1 MPGAFAL
8 SFSMLIAGYFGM
20 NIRSGLEEENL
31 AFVGI
36 AVTGLVGSFAIY
48 VLCRRVL
55 TRSAT
60 RQHRH
65 KFEFSFSF
73 SQAQILNGSHL

>member
-55 TRSAT
+55 TRSAI

-65 KFEFSFSF
+65 KFE
-73 SQAQILNGSHL
+73 